1 LCRMLR
7 FKERMNSQL
16 RRCSSRAGGNDIH
29 DNRGLCSV
37 VMVLIYTQ
45 PSVAD
50 NGWIMVM
57 VTPEC
62 VI

>member
-7 FKERMNSQL
+7 SKERMNSQPL
-16 RRCSSRAGGNDIH
+16 SRCSYRAGGNDIH
-29 DNRGLCSV
+29 DNRGVCSV

-50 NGWIMVM
+50 NGWIMM